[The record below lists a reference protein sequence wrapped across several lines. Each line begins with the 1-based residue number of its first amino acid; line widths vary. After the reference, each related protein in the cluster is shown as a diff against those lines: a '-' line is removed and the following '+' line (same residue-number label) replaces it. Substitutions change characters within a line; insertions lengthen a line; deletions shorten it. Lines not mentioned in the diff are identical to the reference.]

1 MGNKLITL
9 LRRAEHILR
18 KIIIPGYDVD
28 IISSGLIVKLR
39 ISKDGS
45 VLGVSV
51 NLSGFDPR
59 CLYCSTLNEYLIVN
73 MSRKAYSE
81 LVRNGFKEVYFFD
94 YRTNRLVDLEL
105 AKYVLKE

>member
-1 MGNKLITL
+1 M
-9 LRRAEHILR
+9 
-18 KIIIPGYDVD
+18 
-28 IISSGLIVKLR
+28 ISSGLVVRLR
-39 ISKDGS
+39 ISKNGS

-59 CLYCSTLNEYLIVN
+59 CLYCSTLNDYLIVN
-73 MSRKAYSE
+73 ISRKAYSE

-105 AKYVLKE
+105 SKYVLKE